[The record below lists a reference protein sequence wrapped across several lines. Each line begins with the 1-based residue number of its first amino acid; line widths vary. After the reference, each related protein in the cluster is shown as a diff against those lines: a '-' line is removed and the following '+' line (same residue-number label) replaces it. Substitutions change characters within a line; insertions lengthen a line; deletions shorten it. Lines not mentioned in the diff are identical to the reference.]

1 MPHGGRMELNMQK
14 ERFLKAYK
22 TLEFDKILEKVASC
36 AQTPGAKQ
44 LCLELEATYDRDNV
58 SRLQAE
64 TTDSRRLI
72 TYKGTPSF
80 GSIRDVSEHVSRA
93 EKGAVLTPK
102 ELLEI
107 ANIFRTCR
115 GLIDYFKTDRN
126 FETVL
131 DEVFLRLIPNKFLE
145 DKITKAIVSEDTV
158 SDDASPNLGT
168 IRRKIRGANSRIR
181 DVLQKYITSPSYSK
195 YLQENIITIRSGRY
209 VIPVKSEYR
218 NEIKG
223 LVHDTSSTG
232 STLFTEPMAVVE
244 INNELKVLEK
254 EEAAEIE
261 RILYELSA
269 DTAAYSEALRL
280 DYYNMTYLAAVFA
293 RGRFSVE
300 TDGTSPILS
309 EEKRVDL
316 KKARHPL
323 LNRDTA
329 VPIDIRLGGEFDSLI
344 ITGPNT
350 GGKTVSLK
358 TLGLFALMHQA
369 GLHIPADEKSVMCVF
384 DNILAD
390 IGDEQSIEQSLSTFS
405 AHMTNIV
412 NIMNTVDEG
421 SLVLFDELGAGTD
434 PIEGAALAISVL
446 EEVRKTGA
454 LCASTTHYA
463 ELKAFAIDT
472 DGVCNASCEF
482 DVETL
487 KPTYKL
493 VIGTPGRSNAF
504 AIASKLG
511 LSDDIINRAKKSVN
525 AENRRFEEVIS
536 KLDAERAEMERLKE
550 ETQKMRDEFDAY
562 KKDAEAKI
570 ERRLS
575 DSEKELERARNQA
588 RGMVNSAKAS
598 SDFIFAQL
606 SEVQK
611 HKEKQD
617 LGEKLKQARDAV
629 RKELR
634 DSSDKYDPVIEETV
648 DENYV
653 LPRPLKIGDEV
664 IVTTLGKI
672 GTVKTLPD
680 KGGNLTVSV
689 GMISTRVK
697 VESLRL
703 NEGKKAPK
711 QKAATPKNTEYSSIV
726 RQSIKPEID
735 VRGYTGDDAW
745 FAIDKYFDEAQLAG
759 FSTVTVIHGKGTGAL
774 RAALT
779 REFKADKRIKSFR
792 AGVYGEGDSGVTVVE
807 FK

>member
-1 MPHGGRMELNMQK
+1 MQVVQND

-22 TLEFDKILEKVASC
+22 TLEFDKIRKRLAEC
-36 AQTPGAKQ
+36 ATTSGAKE
-44 LCLELEATYDRDNV
+44 LCLELEATY
-58 SRLQAE
+58 SREKIAHLQAE

-72 TYKGTPSF
+72 TYKGYPSF
-80 GSIRDVSEHVSRA
+80 GSIKDISEQVSRA
-93 EKGAVLTPK
+93 EKGALLTPK

-107 ANIFRTCR
+107 ANILRTCR
-115 GLIDYFKTDRN
+115 GLIDYFKTDRS
-126 FETVL
+126 FDTVL
-131 DEVFLRLIPNKFLE
+131 DEVFGRLIPNKFLE
-145 DKITKAIVSEDTV
+145 DKITKAIVSEEMI

-168 IRRKIRGANSRIR
+168 IRRKMRGSNSRIR
-181 DVLQKYITSPSYSK
+181 EVLQKYITSPSYSK
-195 YLQENIITIRSGRY
+195 YLQENIITLRSGRY

-232 STLFTEPMAVVE
+232 STLFVEPMAVVE
-244 INNELKVLEK
+244 INNELRVLEK

-261 RILYELSA
+261 KILYELSA
-269 DTAAYSEALRL
+269 DTAAYSEALGL
-280 DYYNMTYLAAVFA
+280 DYYNMTYLSAVFA
-293 RGRFSVE
+293 RGRLSVE
-300 TDGTSPILS
+300 MDGVCPKLLG
-309 EEKRVDL
+309 EKRIDL

-323 LNRDTA
+323 LDKATA
-329 VPIDIRLGGEFDSLI
+329 VPINIRLGGEFDSLI

-369 GLHIPADEKSVMCVF
+369 GLHIPADEKSEMCVF
-384 DNILAD
+384 GDILAD

-405 AHMTNIV
+405 SHMTNIV
-412 NIMNTVDEG
+412 NIMNRVDSEC
-421 SLVLFDELGAGTD
+421 LVLFDELGAGTD
-434 PIEGAALAISVL
+434 PVEGAALAISVI
-446 EEVRKTGA
+446 EAVRRAGA

-487 KPTYKL
+487 RPTYKL

-511 LSDDIINRAKKSVN
+511 LSDEIINRAKRSVN
-525 AENRRFEEVIS
+525 SENRRFEEVIS
-536 KLDAERAEMERLKE
+536 KLDSERAEMERLRE
-550 ETQKMRDEFDAY
+550 ETERMRNEFEAY
-562 KKDAEAKI
+562 KIKAEADI
-570 ERRLS
+570 EKRLN
-575 DSEKELERARNQA
+575 DSERELERARTQA

-606 SEVQK
+606 ADVQK
-611 HKEKQD
+611 HKEKAD
-617 LGEKLKQARDAV
+617 LGEKLKAARDAV
-629 RKELR
+629 RRELR
-634 DSSDKYDPVIEETV
+634 DSSDKYDPIIEEKF
-648 DENYV
+648 DDDYV
-653 LPRPLKIGDEV
+653 LPRPLKVGDEV
-664 IVTTLGKI
+664 IVTTLGQV

-680 KGGNLTVSV
+680 KNGNLTVSV
-689 GMISTRVK
+689 GIISTRVN
-697 VESLRL
+697 VDVVRL
-703 NEGKKAPK
+703 NEKKKSSQQKPKAPK
-711 QKAATPKNTEYSSIV
+711 PSEYSSVV

-735 VRGYTGDDAW
+735 VRGFTGDDAW
-745 FAIDKYFDEAQLAG
+745 FAVDKYFDEAQLAG

-779 REFKADKRIKSFR
+779 QYFRSDKRIKSFR
-792 AGVYGEGDSGVTVVE
+792 SGVYGEGDSGVTVVE